1 MFAYVTAL
9 SVHGNIQAPCV
20 TTHVTKHEECSRSV
34 TRAFR
39 LCTCN
44 LVRMGLCEA
53 GSPSVNT
60 EDI

>member
-20 TTHVTKHEECSRSV
+20 TTHVTEHEECSRSV

-39 LCTCN
+39 LCTCVP
-44 LVRMGLCEA
+44 LVYVQVGADGVM
-53 GSPSVNT
+53 
-60 EDI
+60 